1 VFAVRRQ
8 PVGCGEGDDD
18 DGGVTELGAVI
29 AHGDHV
35 FLARQSSKVAV
46 QHQHER
52 SPAMVGRAPPLAG
65 VIDELEVG

>member
-1 VFAVRRQ
+1 V
-8 PVGCGEGDDD
+8 
-18 DGGVTELGAVI
+18 L
-29 AHGDHV
+29 
-35 FLARQSSKVAV
+35 LAGQSSKVPV

>member
-1 VFAVRRQ
+1 
-8 PVGCGEGDDD
+8 
-18 DGGVTELGAVI
+18 
-29 AHGDHV
+29 V